1 MLNRK
6 GQGLTEYGI
15 ILLLILGVGMG
26 VWFSSGIEDQDRSM
40 LSTIHTKLQSIIDG
54 VSNKVAQ
61 TFDLEDKLTQSNRGK
76 PSYKTSLSFSMNG
89 VKYDILY
96 RYETSGGIKRKVYTI
111 IRASGVNVNNN
122 YSGTDGLMTSPDL
135 TYTEIKNS
143 SIKAT
148 YDDIAGRD
156 YSSAGYTVDSAGN
169 KTTYFNLEGN
179 TYQITQNASDY
190 TKTMLSTFTGDTNA
204 SITAVVNGVS
214 TTTTVAQL
222 ANNRTKLIQGEI
234 TDSTVTN
241 LKKYY

>member
-15 ILLLILGVGMG
+15 ILLLILGVGIG
-26 VWFSSGIEDQDRSM
+26 IWSSSGIENQDSSM

-96 RYETSGGIKRKVYTI
+96 RYETSNNKKRKVYTI
-111 IRASGVNVNNN
+111 IRASGGNNN

-135 TYTEIKNS
+135 TYTKGAIS
-143 SIKAT
+143 DASVQAT
-148 YDDIAGRD
+148 YDNIGSRD
-156 YSSAGYTVDSAGN
+156 YGSAGYTVDNAGN
-169 KTTYFNLEGN
+169 ITTYFNLDGT

-204 SITAVVNGVS
+204 SITAVVNGES
-214 TTTTVAQL
+214 QTTTVAQL
-222 ANNRTKLIQGEI
+222 ADDRTKLIQGEI

-241 LKKYY
+241 LKKY